1 MSISKRVFG
10 VMPDGKE
17 LPVYTLSNASGT
29 AVEVIPYGCR
39 IVKLMTPDR
48 TGSAGNVVLG
58 HDTLEEYLDKMDFQG
73 STVGRFANRI
83 GGATFTMDGKVY
95 PLTKNE
101 GNNTLHGGPGGF
113 HQVVWDVVSTDDGE
127 QPSITFRHTSPDG
140 EEGYP
145 GTLTV
150 TIVYTLDSENGFHLN
165 YTAVSDK
172 KTPINLTNHSYFNL
186 SGDFRTN
193 VLDHVLMLHAD
204 GYTAANDELI
214 PTGEIVPVD
223 GTPFDFRQA
232 KPIGQDIGADDR
244 LLKKCGGYDHNYAL
258 CGAGL
263 RKFAEVYDPKSG
275 RVMEAYTDLP
285 GVQFYSCNNVT
296 PGMKFTGGVDAIR
309 HQALCLETQFYP
321 DSPNQPSFPSS
332 YLEPGVRFHTET
344 VYRFSVK

>member
-1 MSISKRVFG
+1 MMKPTAVFVNTARGG
-10 VMPDGKE
+10 VVDEDALVRALKEGKIYGAGVDAFSSEPPANEE
-17 LPVYTLSNASGT
+17 LYTLDNLIMGSHCAAS
-29 AVEVIPYGCR
+29 
-39 IVKLMTPDR
+39 
-48 TGSAGNVVLG
+48 
-58 HDTLEEYLDKMDFQG
+58 TLSL
-73 STVGRFANRI
+73 I
-83 GGATFTMDGKVY
+83 
-95 PLTKNE
+95 
-101 GNNTLHGGPGGF
+101 HI
-113 HQVVWDVVSTDDGE
+113 
-127 QPSITFRHTSPDG
+127 SITFRHTSPDG

-172 KTPINLTNHSYFNL
+172 KTPVNLTNHSYFNL